1 MKSVWCLAVYV
12 SESAVQQVKPVV
24 ASSSSSSQN
33 GVAVETEL
41 HDLRE
46 AVSNVTRE
54 AEFLKCQLEEA
65 FAYIRQLEEQQASVM
80 CDLVTANS
88 AAAAAAGIQ
97 PSSVG
102 AV

>member
-1 MKSVWCLAVYV
+1 MWRFDCDLLCV
-12 SESAVQQVKPVV
+12 SESAVQPAKPVV
-24 ASSSSSSQN
+24 ASSSSSQN
-33 GVAVETEL
+33 GIGVETEL

-88 AAAAAAGIQ
+88 AAAAASGVQ

>member
-1 MKSVWCLAVYV
+1 
-12 SESAVQQVKPVV
+12 VKP
-24 ASSSSSSQN
+24 AASSSQN
-33 GVAVETEL
+33 GGVSVETEL

-80 CDLVTANS
+80 CDLVAANS
-88 AAAAAAGIQ
+88 AAAAAAGGGVHA
-97 PSSVG
+97 SSVG
-102 AV
+102 TV

>member
-1 MKSVWCLAVYV
+1 
-12 SESAVQQVKPVV
+12 VKP
-24 ASSSSSSQN
+24 AASSSQN
-33 GVAVETEL
+33 GGVSVETEL

-80 CDLVTANS
+80 CDLVAANS
-88 AAAAAAGIQ
+88 AAAAGCGVHA
-97 PSSVG
+97 SSVG
-102 AV
+102 TV